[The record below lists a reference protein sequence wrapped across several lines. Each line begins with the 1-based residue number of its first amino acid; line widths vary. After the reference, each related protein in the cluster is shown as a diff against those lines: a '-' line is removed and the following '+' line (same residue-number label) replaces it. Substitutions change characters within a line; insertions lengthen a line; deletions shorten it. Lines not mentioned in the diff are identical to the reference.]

1 LAQSLIIS
9 MAPALRLIGG
19 GAPAAAGFLRSNRV
33 LIVAD
38 PIYTA
43 DDPRLR
49 QLSSTQPPAAIHP
62 LDVSLQRIVDSSILQ
77 RLVSTGR
84 EAAQISSLYAPQDVD
99 VLQGADA
106 TRSNVLA
113 RDLATYRFIHI
124 ASHGI
129 IDAEIPQLSA
139 LILGKYDSNSAV
151 SDPYVRV
158 SDLLA
163 KTFNAQ
169 AVVLSACDT
178 ALGKEFAGE
187 GIIGL
192 RYAALARG
200 AHAVVA
206 SLWSVPDGVSADL
219 MTDLYRNMGAG
230 DTLGQAGQRAPLSVA
245 ASLAEAMREVLRRS
259 PSLDP
264 AFWAP
269 FTVYVAGD

>member
-1 LAQSLIIS
+1 L
-9 MAPALRLIGG
+9 PVN
-19 GAPAAAGFLRSNRV
+19 P
-33 LIVAD
+33 
-38 PIYTA
+38 
-43 DDPRLR
+43 
-49 QLSSTQPPAAIHP
+49 IHP
-62 LDVSLQRIVDSSILQ
+62 VDVSLPRSVDPLILQ
-77 RLVSTGR
+77 RLASTGR
-84 EAAQISSLYAPQDVD
+84 EAAQISSLYSPQDVD
-99 VLQGADA
+99 MLQGADA

-113 RDLATYRFIHI
+113 KDLASYRFIHI

-129 IDAEIPQLSA
+129 VDAEIPQLSA

-219 MTDLYRNMGAG
+219 MTDLYRHMGA
-230 DTLGQAGQRAPLSVA
+230 ANAPLSVA

-264 AFWAP
+264 AVWAP
-269 FTVYVAGD
+269 FTAYVAGD

>member
-1 LAQSLIIS
+1 
-9 MAPALRLIGG
+9 
-19 GAPAAAGFLRSNRV
+19 V

-43 DDPRLR
+43 DDPRLS
-49 QLSSTQPPAAIHP
+49 QLSSTQPAAAVHAV
-62 LDVSLQRIVDSSILQ
+62 DVSLQRSVDSSILQ
-77 RLVSTGR
+77 RLASTGR
-84 EAAQISSLYAPQDVD
+84 EAAQISRLYAPQDVD
-99 VLQGADA
+99 MLQGADA

-113 RDLATYRFIHI
+113 KDLATYRFIHI

-129 IDAEIPQLSA
+129 VDAEIPQLSA

-219 MTDLYRNMGAG
+219 MTDLYRHMGA
-230 DTLGQAGQRAPLSVA
+230 APPLSVA
-245 ASLAEAMREVLRRS
+245 ASLAESMREVLRRS